1 MAQLNGVVVEPS
13 IKSSKSTQKFHV
25 LNFNQN
31 FMAYIGINSHN
42 LTESKNEFFRS
53 IAAYFM
59 LFNLIVMCIIS
70 SSVFAYQNLQHIEL
84 VLLTA
89 LIIVAGFQ
97 TSGMLLSVGLNM
109 TAVKALQLQL
119 QDIVNNGKRE
129 RNLQS
134 S

>member
-1 MAQLNGVVVEPS
+1 MAQLNGLVVEPPVEP
-13 IKSSKSTQKFHV
+13 SKPNQKFHV
-25 LNFNQN
+25 LNFNQK

-42 LTESKNEFFRS
+42 LTESRNEFFRS
-53 IAAYFM
+53 IATYYM
-59 LFNLIVMCIIS
+59 LFHLIVMCIIS
-70 SSVFAYQNLQHIEL
+70 SSVFACQNSHHIEL

-119 QDIVNNGKRE
+119 QDIVNNGKRVYGLE
-129 RNLQS
+129 
-134 S
+134 